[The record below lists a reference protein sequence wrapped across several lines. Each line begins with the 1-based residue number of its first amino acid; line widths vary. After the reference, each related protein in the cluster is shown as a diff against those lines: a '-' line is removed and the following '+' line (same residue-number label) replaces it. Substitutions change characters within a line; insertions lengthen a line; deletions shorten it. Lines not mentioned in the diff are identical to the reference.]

1 MFFSGSLKSRDFNET
16 CLPILFVFL
25 VFPFCFF
32 AGPLFWFFVFFL
44 FVVFS
49 GSLQSWISMKL
60 IHFFVFLFFLFV
72 VFSGALKSRDFN
84 ETDPIFCGFVLFPFC
99 CFFRCIFLGVVLN
112 LHPFFRQGNLGA
124 NMFFIFFVDMFFFKD
139 KNPSLPGKVASA
151 AKHCRFEL
159 RRTKLVATEVWHTKH
174 FAMFFFWGGVEFA
187 PIFPTRKSGRKHVFH
202 LFCRY
207 VFFL

>member
-1 MFFSGSLKSRDFNET
+1 MFRF
-16 CLPILFVFL
+16 
-25 VFPFCFF
+25 
-32 AGPLFWFFVFFL
+32 
-44 FVVFS
+44 
-49 GSLQSWISMKL
+49 
-60 IHFFVFLFFLFV
+60 
-72 VFSGALKSRDFN
+72 
-84 ETDPIFCGFVLFPFC
+84 FPFC
-99 CFFRCIFLGVVLN
+99 CFFRCIFFGVVLN

-139 KNPSLPGKVASA
+139 KNPFLPGKVASA

-174 FAMFFFWGGVEFA
+174 FAMFFWGGVEFA

-207 VFFL
+207 VFFFMIRIHLYLARWQALPSIADCCAVCLQFIARLALLGLWATGVARCLRSWAACASYMFSNLSCQSLWLEVLP